1 MTQMWRA
8 LADFI
13 CNRRFAIWVV
23 ALAVVGVSA
32 YGLTRLQFDTRQDT
46 LVPASSQLYK
56 DNALYQSKFGGDQ
69 LEVILTG
76 DPMKL
81 LQGQNL
87 ARLQT
92 LQKQIE
98 GDSHFLS
105 ALSPLTLLDTAEVQ
119 VPQQIAQGAQHVQ
132 QLQQQAAEKARA
144 AAIAAGKSTADA
156 DAAATAAGNAAVQ
169 DYIKA
174 NGADGQALLQ
184 VGDLKTS
191 NPKFVKFV
199 LYDAATGKLRPEVT
213 GLVPDANHAL
223 LIATMKG
230 NLSVNE
236 QDAAAHA
243 IKQYVADAGFND
255 GVTAKVAGETL
266 LLSSIADSLQSAIP
280 ELGIVAVVLM
290 IVVVLTVFRARWRL
304 LHLPII
310 AVALIVGFGIIG
322 LLDLPLT
329 MASTAGLPIL
339 IGLSVDFGIQFHNRY
354 EEEFDAAGDSR
365 FAMRRSLA
373 AMTPALLTALVAASL
388 GFLALRYSLVP
399 MIRDF
404 SLILIIGIA
413 AVFLACLFVL
423 NGILFQ
429 RDRHKNRYSVARHD
443 TLSFTERG
451 LRAINRATIK
461 RPMPILLLAVII
473 AVGGFVLDHRI
484 PTETEPQKFIPQNS
498 QILKDL
504 NELSD
509 LTAISNS
516 ISFMVHANDV
526 TDPAVLNWLGDL
538 QQQEMA
544 HDHAVTGAQ
553 SLVSVLP
560 ANASGAPDTSRS
572 AVTSTLKSTPAA
584 ILDGFVTPDHQYA
597 SVQFTIS
604 QDVQLIDQKPIIDE
618 IPGLVTPP
626 NGVTITPAGLGV
638 IGVEAETRLTEH
650 RISMMLLALCAVFVL
665 VLAVTR
671 NLVYAV
677 LTVFPVGMVIGWT
690 SAAMYLFGVPLNPMT
705 AVAGPLVVALGCEFS
720 ILLMLRYREERQ
732 RGQPPEE
739 AMSTAFIRSGRAIT
753 ASALTVIGAFLAL
766 AFNGFPLL
774 SQFGDVAVI
783 GVALSLAGALLL
795 MPPLL
800 VWADETFAGSVREAS
815 ESPSH

>member
-1 MTQMWRA
+1 MTGIWRA

-13 CNRRFAIWVV
+13 CRRRFAIWFV
-23 ALAVVGVSA
+23 AILVVGVSA
-32 YGLTRLQFDTRQDT
+32 YGLTRLSFDTQQDT
-46 LVPASSQLYK
+46 LVPSSSQLYK
-56 DNALYQSKFGGDQ
+56 DNAVYQSKFGGDQ

-76 DPMKL
+76 SPMEL

-87 ARLQT
+87 ARLQQLAT
-92 LQKQIE
+92 KIS
-98 GDSHFLS
+98 GDSHFINV
-105 ALSPLTLLDTAEVQ
+105 LSPLTLLDTAEVQ
-119 VPQQIAQGAQHVQ
+119 IPQQIAAGAQQAQ
-132 QLQQQAAEKARA
+132 QLQKAAEDKARTA
-144 AAIAAGKSTADA
+144 ALAAGKSSAEA
-156 DAAATAAGNAAVQ
+156 DAAATDAGNAAVQ
-169 DYIKA
+169 AYIKG
-174 NGADGQALLQ
+174 NGAQATAFLQ
-184 VGDLKTS
+184 IGDLKNS

-199 LYDAATGKLRPEVT
+199 LYDPATGKLRPEVT

-236 QDAAAHA
+236 QDDAAHA
-243 IKQYVADAGFND
+243 IKQYVADAGFTN

-266 LLSSIADSLQSAIP
+266 LLASIADSLQNAIP

-290 IVVVLTVFRARWRL
+290 IVIVLTVFRARWRL

-310 AVALIVGFGIIG
+310 AVALIVGFGFVG
-322 LLDLPLT
+322 LFDLPLT

-354 EEEFDAAGDSR
+354 EEEFDASGDAR
-365 FAMRRSLA
+365 QAMGRSLSA
-373 AMTPALLTALVAASL
+373 ITPALLTAFVAASI

-423 NGILFQ
+423 NGVLFQ
-429 RDRHKNRYSVARHD
+429 RDRNKTRADVPRHD
-443 TLSFTERG
+443 RPSMTERG
-451 LRAINRATIK
+451 LRAINHATIK
-461 RPMPILLLAVII
+461 RPIPILILAVVI
-473 AVGGFVLDHRI
+473 AVGGFVLDQRI

-504 NELSD
+504 NELTQ
-509 LTAISNS
+509 LTSTSNS
-516 ISFMVHANDV
+516 ISFMVHADDV
-526 TDPAVLNWLGDL
+526 TSPAVLNWLASL

-544 HDHAVTGAQ
+544 HDHAVTGAS

-560 ANASGAPDTSRS
+560 TTSSGAPDTSAAAVAS
-572 AVTSTLKSTPAA
+572 ALESTPPA
-584 ILDGFVTPDHQYA
+584 ILSSLVTPDRQYA
-597 SVQFTIS
+597 SVQFTIA
-604 QDVQLIDQKPIIDE
+604 QNVQLIDQKPIIDE
-618 IPGLVTPP
+618 IPRLVTPP
-626 NGVTITPAGLGV
+626 PGVTITPAGLGV
-638 IGVEAETRLTEH
+638 IGVEAVTRLTEH
-650 RISMMLLALCAVFVL
+650 RISMMLLALAGVFILVL
-665 VLAVTR
+665 VVTR
-671 NLVYAV
+671 NLAYAV

-690 SAAMYLFGVPLNPMT
+690 SAAMYLFAIPLNPMT
-705 AVAGPLVVALGCEFS
+705 SIAGPLVVALGCEFS

-732 RGQPPEE
+732 RGHAPEE
-739 AMSTAFIRSGRAIT
+739 AMSTAFVRSGRAIT

-783 GVALSLAGALLL
+783 GVALSLAGALFL

-800 VWADETFAGSVREAS
+800 VWADETFAGSVAEAT
-815 ESPSH
+815 ESAH